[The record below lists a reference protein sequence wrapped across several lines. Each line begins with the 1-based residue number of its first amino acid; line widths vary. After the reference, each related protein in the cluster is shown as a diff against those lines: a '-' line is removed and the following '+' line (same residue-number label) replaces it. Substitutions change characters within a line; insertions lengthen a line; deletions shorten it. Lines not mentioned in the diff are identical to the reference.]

1 MVINNTI
8 IIIFYPKEEFGNN
21 KEDFGIY
28 ANKIIIYK
36 IFVIVLW

>member
-1 MVINNTI
+1 M
-8 IIIFYPKEEFGNN
+8 EEIGNN

-36 IFVIVLW
+36 IFLTIIW